1 MYQIVFK
8 SVRKKTRITMKKLL
22 DFIEKSYGVPKDEVS
37 EISVEETENE
47 YIYTYTIRGDKSW

>member
-8 SVRKKTRITMKKLL
+8 SVRKKTKMTKKKLL